1 MNKTEIVR
9 PINDIFFEKIKHF
22 MYPLGIIHCSMKLAV
37 DTTMSYQSVKKTLGV
52 IFQNHPI
59 PSVETIIKWEM
70 AIGLYKLLTVPY
82 NENRMW
88 IIDFFVTRSN
98 FKCLIILGVDLNNIQ
113 LNENKTID
121 LSHTE
126 VLHIMPMRHAT
137 KILVNDQ
144 LEILKNRIGLPK

>member
-1 MNKTEIVR
+1 
-9 PINDIFFEKIKHF
+9 
-22 MYPLGIIHCSMKLAV
+22 MYNISK
-37 DTTMSYQSVKKTLGV
+37 S
-52 IFQNHPI
+52 I
-59 PSVETIIKWEM
+59 PSVETIINWEL

-126 VLHIMPMRHAT
+126 VLHIMPMGTQRRYWSM
-137 KILVNDQ
+137 IN
-144 LEILKNRIGLPK
+144 